1 MLYTFIFYIPRK
13 YLHEVCLIMR
23 RMVWDA
29 DINVSSLQ
37 HHHDHLN
44 LFFQKMENHTVKQS
58 FIHPFQYQLED
69 MCILRNDSGVVKD
82 AFAT

>member
-1 MLYTFIFYIPRK
+1 
-13 YLHEVCLIMR
+13 
-23 RMVWDA
+23 
-29 DINVSSLQ
+29 
-37 HHHDHLN
+37 
-44 LFFQKMENHTVKQS
+44 MENHTVKQS